1 MFGQGRAGSEPR
13 VPVVDDSRESIAA
26 RPTKNGNPGW
36 TLMVVALATFMLML
50 DLTVVNVALPDI
62 RSSFDSSF
70 SDLQW
75 FLDAYALGLATILL
89 AAGALADRIGRRIVF
104 QSGLIVFT
112 VASLICG
119 LAPNGVTLIGARF
132 LQGLGGAVLFAVGPA
147 LLGHEFRGKDRGK
160 AFGVFGAVAGL
171 AIAFG
176 PLIGGALTEF
186 SSWRWIFLVNIP
198 PALVAIC
205 FCHAKVRES
214 RDDASPSVD
223 WVGSLSFSVALFFV
237 VLGVMRGTP
246 DGWIS
251 LGVTGCF
258 VVSAFLIVVFLVVQF
273 RRRES
278 ALFDIALLVNRTFN
292 GLSLVTALSAFS
304 VMPAIF
310 FLISYVRNV
319 LEYSPLASG
328 VRFLPLTLLVFVAA
342 GLCGSVVAKWQ
353 PALLIGASQLFIAA
367 GSFAVL
373 LVQPDSDWT
382 ALLPAMVL
390 IGIGMGLF
398 NPPRAALSIAV
409 TVPAKA
415 GMASGTNETFQQAG
429 LAVGIAAMGALFQ
442 ERVSVAF
449 SEGPVAALLGSRA
462 ADASDAIAAGAAA
475 EVVNSVPASIAQE
488 VRNAA
493 TSAFVSGLHDMMMV
507 AGSIASVAG
516 ILAFATI
523 RRRDLDST
531 ALA

>member
-1 MFGQGRAGSEPR
+1 MFGQRRVGSEPR
-13 VPVVDDSRESIAA
+13 QSVGECNGTSIGVPSVKKGS
-26 RPTKNGNPGW
+26 PGW

-89 AAGALADRIGRRIVF
+89 AAGALADRIGRRKVF

-112 VASLICG
+112 VASLLCG
-119 LAPNGVTLIGARF
+119 LAPNGAVLIVARF
-132 LQGLGGAVLFAVGPA
+132 LQGLGGAILFSVGPA

-186 SSWRWIFLVNIP
+186 ASWRWIFLVNIP
-198 PALVAIC
+198 PALVAILA
-205 FCHAKVRES
+205 CHAKVRES
-214 RDDASPSVD
+214 RDDVAPSVD
-223 WVGSLSFSVALFFV
+223 WLGSLSFSGALFFV
-237 VLGVMRGTP
+237 VLAVMRGTP

-251 LGVTGCF
+251 VGVTGSF
-258 VVSAFLIVVFLVVQF
+258 AVSAVLMAIFLVVQF

-278 ALFDIALLVNRTFN
+278 ALFDITLLANRTFN

-328 VRFLPLTLLVFVAA
+328 IRFLPLTLLVFVAA

-353 PALLIGASQLFIAA
+353 PALLIGASQLFISA
-367 GSFAVL
+367 GSFAVI
-373 LVQPDSDWT
+373 LVQPHSDWT

-449 SEGPVAALLGSRA
+449 SEVPVAALLGNRS

-475 EVVNSVPASIAQE
+475 EVVNAVPASISRE
-488 VRNAA
+488 VHDAA
-493 TSAFVSGLHDMMMV
+493 MSAFVSGLHDMMMV
-507 AGSIASVAG
+507 AGGIAAVAG
-516 ILAFATI
+516 ILAFATL
-523 RRRDLDST
+523 RRSDLDST